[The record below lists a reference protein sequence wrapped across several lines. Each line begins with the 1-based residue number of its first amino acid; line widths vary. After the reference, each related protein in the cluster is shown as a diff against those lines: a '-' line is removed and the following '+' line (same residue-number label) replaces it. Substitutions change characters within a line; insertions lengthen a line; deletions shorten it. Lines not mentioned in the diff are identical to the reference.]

1 MRPVWTVRIEFKLRD
16 LWVGAYWDTIDT
28 MMATSFDLWICL
40 VPCFSLHVNRRVRKR
55 HPGNI

>member
-1 MRPVWTVRIEFKLRD
+1 
-16 LWVGAYWDTIDT
+16 
-28 MMATSFDLWICL
+28 MATSFDLWICL